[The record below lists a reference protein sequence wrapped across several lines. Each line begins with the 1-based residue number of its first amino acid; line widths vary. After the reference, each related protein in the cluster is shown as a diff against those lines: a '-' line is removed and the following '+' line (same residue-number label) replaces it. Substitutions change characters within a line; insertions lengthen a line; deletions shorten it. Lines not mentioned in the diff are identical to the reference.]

1 MSQPKKISDAGI
13 ALLVEFEGEILRVYN
28 DPVGLP
34 TFGVGHLVTAA
45 EKKDYPVGKKITKAT
60 SRAFLRRDVERFEDC
75 INSSVKVP
83 ITQNQFDAL
92 LSLAFN
98 IGETNFKRSSV
109 LRNLNKRQFDKA
121 ADAFTAW
128 NKAKKNGKKI
138 VLPGLTRRRNAERS
152 VFLSPDDPNSATATA
167 SIESDANRT
176 TTNDQPLDSSL
187 VPAEQPLP
195 TPVVVEK
202 EKEKGF
208 FEGIKLTVAGWW
220 ATIGGMEGARQVSGD
235 ATAFGI
241 SGGDILQKVIIA
253 LIAAFVLWICYRGL
267 KHIAAGIK
275 SRILTAAL
283 VNANGT
289 PGQVIVAEA
298 DKLAELEANGWVA
311 VRRK

>member
-1 MSQPKKISDAGI
+1 M
-13 ALLVEFEGEILRVYN
+13 LVEFEGEILRVYN

-45 EKKDYPVGKKITKAT
+45 EKKDYPVGKKITRAT

-128 NKAKKNGKKI
+128 NKAKKNGKLT

-152 VFLSPDDPNSATATA
+152 VFLSPDDPNSATAQPSGDSAATKDD
-167 SIESDANRT
+167 SN
-176 TTNDQPLDSSL
+176 PLDTPP
-187 VPAEQPLP
+187 VPAEPLP
-195 TPVVVEK
+195 TPIVVEK

-311 VRRK
+311 VRRQ

>member
-1 MSQPKKISDAGI
+1 MANYSVSEDGI
-13 ALLVEFEGEILRVYN
+13 KLLIEFEGEVLSVYK

-34 TFGVGHLVTAA
+34 TLGVGHLVTPA
-45 EKKDYPVGKKITKAT
+45 EKSNYPVGKRITRAE
-60 SRAFLRRDVERFEDC
+60 SRAFLRRDVERFENC
-75 INSSVKVP
+75 INENVKVP

-98 IGETNFKRSSV
+98 IGEAGFKRSSV
-109 LRNLNKRQFDKA
+109 LRHLNNRKFEKA
-121 ADAFTAW
+121 ANAFLAW
-128 NKAKKNGKKI
+128 NKADGQ

-152 VFLSPDDPNSATATA
+152 VFLTPDEPESTAAQSLPVTTDEQQPAQQPA
-167 SIESDANRT
+167 SEPPPPSNI
-176 TTNDQPLDSSL
+176 
-187 VPAEQPLP
+187 
-195 TPVVVEK
+195 VVEK

-208 FEGIKLTVAGWW
+208 FEGIKMTVAGWW

-267 KHIAAGIK
+267 KHIASGIK

-298 DKLAELEANGWVA
+298 DKLADLEKQGWVA
-311 VRRK
+311 VRRQ

>member
-98 IGETNFKRSSV
+98 IGESAFRRSSV
-109 LRNLNKRQFDKA
+109 LRNLNNRKFEKA
-121 ADAFTAW
+121 ANSFLAW
-128 NKAKKNGKKI
+128 NKAGGRT
-138 VLPGLTRRRNAERS
+138 LPGLTRRRNAERS
-152 VFLSPDDPNSATATA
+152 VFLSPDDPNSATAQPSGDSAATKDD
-167 SIESDANRT
+167 SN
-176 TTNDQPLDSSL
+176 PLDTPP
-187 VPAEQPLP
+187 VPAEPLP

-298 DKLAELEANGWVA
+298 DKLAELEKQGWVA
-311 VRRK
+311 VRRQ